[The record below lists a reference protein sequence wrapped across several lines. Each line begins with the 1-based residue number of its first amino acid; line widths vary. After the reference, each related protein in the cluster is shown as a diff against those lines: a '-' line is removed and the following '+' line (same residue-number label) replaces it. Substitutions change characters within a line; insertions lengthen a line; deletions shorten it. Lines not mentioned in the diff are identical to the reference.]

1 MTRMMTGSILKYRA
15 RPEQTP
21 AMILSSA
28 LLVKRLAIIK
38 LPSTTLQ
45 ICVRLNECFLS
56 YSTII
61 FTKIIVGT
69 SLSSSKS
76 STCLNQGKVFGYGLE

>member
-1 MTRMMTGSILKYRA
+1 MTRIITGSILKYRA

-38 LPSTTLQ
+38 PPSNERQ
-45 ICVRLNECFLS
+45 IFIKR
-56 YSTII
+56 
-61 FTKIIVGT
+61 
-69 SLSSSKS
+69 
-76 STCLNQGKVFGYGLE
+76 NQ

>member
-1 MTRMMTGSILKYRA
+1 MQLVSALFFWQNQPENEVGKKSNPISEKGDSPDDTDDDRIYIKIPA

-38 LPSTTLQ
+38 LLSDTLQ
-45 ICVRLNECFLS
+45 VFVRLNE
-56 YSTII
+56 
-61 FTKIIVGT
+61 
-69 SLSSSKS
+69 
-76 STCLNQGKVFGYGLE
+76 

>member
-15 RPEQTP
+15 KPEQTP

-38 LPSTTLQ
+38 LPSNERQ
-45 ICVRLNECFLS
+45 ILSNETNNSHFILP
-56 YSTII
+56 
-61 FTKIIVGT
+61 
-69 SLSSSKS
+69 
-76 STCLNQGKVFGYGLE
+76 